1 MIPTSNAEIAA
12 LFVGGEHTVDV
23 QTVDFSDEDRVH
35 VLRIGTYVG
44 IIGGS
49 PDQDDVVRA
58 ELHNHDSE
66 TSAVECHAWKV
77 RQIQAHTA
85 MVNGSMSPLEA
96 YLSLSLSPGAGGD
109 GFMIV

>member
-1 MIPTSNAEIAA
+1 MIPTSNAEVAA

-23 QTVDFSDEDRVH
+23 QTVDFSEEDRVH

-44 IIGGS
+44 VIAGS
-49 PDQDDVVRA
+49 PDRDDAVHA

-66 TSAVECHAWKV
+66 REAQECHAWKV
-77 RQIQAHTA
+77 RQIQVQTA
-85 MVNGSMSPLEA
+85 MAAGSMSPLEA
-96 YLSLSLSPGAGGD
+96 YLSLGAGGE